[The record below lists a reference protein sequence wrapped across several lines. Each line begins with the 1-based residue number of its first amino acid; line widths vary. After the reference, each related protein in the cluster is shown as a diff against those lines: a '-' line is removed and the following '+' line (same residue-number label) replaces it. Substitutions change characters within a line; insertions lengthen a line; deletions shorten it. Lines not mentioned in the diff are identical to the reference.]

1 MNYFTKETDP
11 RLFFCPHCHAEGIKQ
26 GLVDKLN
33 VARGLYGKPMRVSS
47 GIRCPVHNAAVGGV
61 QSSAH
66 VDGNAADIFCYDG
79 FDRFKMIKA
88 FYDAGFIRVGISESF
103 IHVDIS
109 TKPEH
114 PQSFTWV
121 YKEGE

>member
-1 MNYFTKETDP
+1 MNYFTPKTDP
-11 RLFFCPHCHAEGIKQ
+11 RLFFCPCCHKEGIQQ

-33 VARGLYGKPMRVSS
+33 IARGLYGKAMSVSS
-47 GIRCPVHNAAVGGV
+47 GIRCEKHNAAVGGV

-66 VDGNAADIFCYDG
+66 VDGTAADIYCYDV
-79 FDRFKMIKA
+79 FNRFKMIKA
-88 FYDAGFIRVGISESF
+88 FYDAGFNRIGISNSF

-114 PQSFTWV
+114 PQNVVWV
-121 YKEGE
+121 YNEGE